1 MIFGARE
8 LRRRRIGLVARC
20 SEQRASIAAAAGPLA
35 AKAAAADRV
44 FTTARSHPL
53 IATLAAGALAGL
65 VPRVLPPWLT
75 RVWLLY
81 SLVRRF
87 VG

>member
-8 LRRRRIGLVARC
+8 LQRRRIGLVEQC
-20 SEQRASIAAAAGPLA
+20 SAQRAAVAAAAIPLTE
-35 AKAAAADRV
+35 KAAAVDRV
-44 FTTARSHPL
+44 LTTVRAHPI
-53 IATLAAGALAGL
+53 IATLAVGALAGL

-75 RVWLLY
+75 KLWLLY

-87 VG
+87 IG